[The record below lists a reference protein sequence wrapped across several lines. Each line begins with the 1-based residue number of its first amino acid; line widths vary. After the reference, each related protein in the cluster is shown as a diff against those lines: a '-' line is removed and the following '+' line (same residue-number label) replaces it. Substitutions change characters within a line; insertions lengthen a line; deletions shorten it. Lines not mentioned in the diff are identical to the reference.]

1 MIFSVLWCIDMLGSY
16 DAVLM
21 RVEEAST
28 VHTGMLF
35 HSYSN
40 CPATGMLIGPLP
52 VCLVLN
58 DVANKITGPI
68 LVWTKVLWVG

>member
-1 MIFSVLWCIDMLGSY
+1 MILRS
-16 DAVLM
+16 
-21 RVEEAST
+21 
-28 VHTGMLF
+28 LF

-68 LVWTKVLWVG
+68 LVWTKVLWLGDDKLLLGLLELLYYHMLDLHLMKYNP